1 METKKFIL
9 GIVALSGFIAL
20 MGIVGSYDYAEQVIY
35 NMPDSAY
42 KEVVKRVGKEASSI
56 TIANEYMDNKE
67 FYDKY
72 R

>member
-9 GIVALSGFIAL
+9 GIVVLSGFIAL
-20 MGIVGSYDYAEQVIY
+20 MGIVGSYDYAEQIIY

-42 KEVVKRVGKEASSI
+42 EEVIKRVGKEASSI